1 VGEVSTEELAIV
13 PDTRRMIAGR
23 YQLGELLGRGGMSDV
38 HKGTDTR
45 LGRTVAIKLLK
56 PSLATDPAF
65 RTRFR
70 QEAQAAARM
79 AHPTIVRVFDAGE
92 DTVRDVEGNEVQA
105 PFIIMEFVD
114 GAPLDELVAR
124 GQIDPVHAINIAEG
138 ILTALEYSHR
148 AGVVHRDIKPANVMI
163 TRQGGVKVMDFGI
176 ARAISETSASLSQT
190 TAILGTANYFSPE
203 QAKGEQV
210 DARTDLYSTGVV
222 LFEMLTGRPPF
233 QGETPVA
240 VAYQHI
246 SEIPVKPS
254 SLNSKVSPALDVVL
268 RKALQKDRFERY
280 QTAADFRS
288 DLETAAQ
295 GKVPRAPKHPEPT
308 DLLFGPPPAQLSK
321 AEATIRQ
328 LANDGQIARTQSRPP
343 ALWLVAGV
351 ILVLVV
357 LASLLIWVFNH
368 NPAGNHV
375 NENSIVVPSIV
386 NESQSQAESALKA
399 AHLKMTVE
407 QETSADVP
415 AGAVT
420 RTDPAAGFV
429 TKPDTEIT
437 VWVSTGAPTVPV
449 PDVVS
454 KADKDAQKLLT
465 DAGFVV
471 GYVHQV
477 DDQNAPAGT
486 VLSTDPAAD
495 TAGHKGD
502 TVNLTESNGK
512 VQVADETSKPLQAA
526 QAALETLGLD
536 VTAAPDSSCPVAA
549 GTPVTRQSIV
559 GDQPQGSKIT
569 IFYCIGD
576 QASTNPP
583 TTPAP

>member
-1 VGEVSTEELAIV
+1 MAAV
-13 PDTRRMIAGR
+13 PDTRRMVAGR

-38 HKGTDTR
+38 HKGVDTR

-56 PSLATDPAF
+56 PQLATDPAF

-92 DTVRDVEGNEVQA
+92 DMVRDVDGNEVQA

-114 GAPLDELVAR
+114 GAPLDELIAR
-124 GQIDPVHAINIAEG
+124 GQIDPVHAITITQG

-163 TRQGGVKVMDFGI
+163 TRQGNVKVMDFGI

-203 QAKGEQV
+203 QARGEQV

-222 LFEMLTGRPPF
+222 LFEMLTGNPPF

-254 SLNSKVSPALDVVL
+254 SINPQVSPALDVVM

-280 QTAADFRS
+280 QTASDFRA
-288 DLETAAQ
+288 DLDTAAQ

-308 DLLFGPPPAQLSK
+308 DLLFGAPPAQISK

-328 LANDGQIARTQSRPP
+328 LANDGAMPRTQTRPP
-343 ALWLVAGV
+343 AIWLVAGV
-351 ILVLVV
+351 LTV
-357 LASLLIWVFNH
+357 LAVLAALLIWVFNH
-368 NPAGNHV
+368 NPAGNALDTSSV
-375 NENSIVVPSIV
+375 KVPSIAGDT
-386 NESQSQAESALKA
+386 QAQAQAALKA
-399 AHLKMTVE
+399 AHLTMAVE
-407 QETSADVP
+407 QETSTSVP
-415 AGAVT
+415 SGSVT
-420 RTDPAAGFV
+420 RSDPAAGFV
-429 TKPDTEIT
+429 TSRNTQIT
-437 VWVSTGAPTVPV
+437 VWISTGTPTVPV
-449 PDVVS
+449 PSLVGSSD
-454 KADKDAQKLLT
+454 ATAQKTLT
-465 DAGFVV
+465 DQGFVV
-471 GYVHQV
+471 GYVRQI
-477 DDQNAPAGT
+477 DDQNHPAGT
-486 VLSTDPAAD
+486 VLSTDPAAG
-495 TAGHKGD
+495 TAGHQGD

-512 VQVADETSKPLQAA
+512 VQVTDETSKPLQQA
-526 QAALETLGLD
+526 QTALDNLGLN
-536 VTAAPDSSCPVAA
+536 VTAAPDSSCAVAA
-549 GTPVTRQSIV
+549 GTPVSKQSIV
-559 GDQPQGSKIT
+559 GDQPQGSAVT
-569 IFYCIGD
+569 LYYCVGD
-576 QASTNPP
+576 NTSGNSPTSSQSPTPP
-583 TTPAP
+583 QG